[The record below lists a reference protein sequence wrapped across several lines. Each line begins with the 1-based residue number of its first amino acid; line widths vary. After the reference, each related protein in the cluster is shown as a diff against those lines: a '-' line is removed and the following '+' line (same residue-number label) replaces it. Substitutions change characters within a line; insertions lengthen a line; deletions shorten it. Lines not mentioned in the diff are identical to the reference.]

1 METEN
6 VLGQNEEPV
15 LDPET
20 ENGAPEEVIDAQG
33 EATETTAATDG
44 GSQKRTT
51 KRSTRAVDA
60 SARSVESVRD
70 EVLREESNRAR
81 TNSRDRAIA
90 TVERLRTAYKN
101 REILE
106 GIISSVERIEG
117 RIFAVVNYDVIRAF
131 INFEQLFEANP
142 MNYISK
148 YTDDGTKETRM
159 LISREALERREQFVS
174 KMLGAKIEYV
184 ITQFESTKDS
194 GKMRYLAIGSR
205 KEAMRM
211 RRLRY
216 LDKASNGN
224 TALMV
229 GDEVTARIIAVGAHR
244 LQANIY
250 GKDVRIHKSNIS
262 NRFIPNLMDIYAPG
276 EEIRVRLTKIEYD
289 ENGACKEVFASASE
303 IEADTLRE
311 NLASVRVGS
320 KYIATI
326 VTVGQLRANDGYP
339 YRLYIE
345 GANVCGRALR
355 VRTLTV
361 GQELHSGDRVLVNIT
376 GKNEDYAFCE
386 IIRLASQNI
395 SI

>member
-6 VLGQNEEPV
+6 VLNQNEESFDALGPAA
-15 LDPET
+15 
-20 ENGAPEEVIDAQG
+20 ENEAPA
-33 EATETTAATDG
+33 EATDTPVTETPAANEG
-44 GSQKRTT
+44 GSQRSAT
-51 KRSTRAVDA
+51 KRSAKAVDA

-70 EVLREESNRAR
+70 EVLREEGNRAR

-101 REILE
+101 HEILE

-117 RIFAVVNYDVIRAF
+117 RIFAVVNYDVIRVF

-229 GDEVTARIIAVGAHR
+229 GDDVTARIIAVGAHR

-262 NRFIPNLMDIYAPG
+262 NRFIPNLIRDPFELHNLIRKTRNEYLGFPG
-276 EEIRVRLTKIEYD
+276 VEQIVVQHMPSIGYRRYEEHSAAAVRLD
-289 ENGACKEVFASASE
+289 
-303 IEADTLRE
+303 
-311 NLASVRVGS
+311 
-320 KYIATI
+320 
-326 VTVGQLRANDGYP
+326 
-339 YRLYIE
+339 
-345 GANVCGRALR
+345 
-355 VRTLTV
+355 
-361 GQELHSGDRVLVNIT
+361 
-376 GKNEDYAFCE
+376 
-386 IIRLASQNI
+386 
-395 SI
+395 